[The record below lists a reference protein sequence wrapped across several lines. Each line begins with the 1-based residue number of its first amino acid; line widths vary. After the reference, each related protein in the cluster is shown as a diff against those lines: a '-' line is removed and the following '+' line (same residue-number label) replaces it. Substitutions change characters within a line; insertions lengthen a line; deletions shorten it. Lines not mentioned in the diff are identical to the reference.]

1 MLFLFSSK
9 LISKHPDLKKTP
21 SRTMKHLI
29 GKVVFVYICFKK
41 DKYDFANIVYYKT
54 LENRAPLKIILHM
67 KIKSDSH
74 KVDFRG

>member
-1 MLFLFSSK
+1 
-9 LISKHPDLKKTP
+9 
-21 SRTMKHLI
+21 MKHLI

-41 DKYDFANIVYYKT
+41 NKYDFANIVYYKT

-74 KVDFRG
+74 KVDFHG